1 MQKVTLEQ
9 VQQLREKTGVG
20 IMDCKE
26 ALVETSGDL
35 DKAMDVL
42 REKGKSKA
50 VKKARRVVSEGI
62 ISTYV
67 HMGNKLGVMVEIN
80 CETDFVAR
88 TEEFNQL
95 GKDIAMQIAA
105 SNPLWKSI
113 EDIPQEIINK
123 EKEIYKM
130 QTLKEG
136 KPEKI
141 LDKVVEGKL
150 KKYFIEVCLL
160 EQPFI
165 KNPQVSIKDLINQY
179 ISKLGENISISRF
192 VRFKVGE
199 K

>member
-1 MQKVTLEQ
+1 M
-9 VQQLREKTGVG
+9 QQLREKTGVG